1 MRGASWMIDAS
12 SAAVGSVKDC
22 FRLELVFM
30 DYHLGGKR
38 LAGVTTACVTFST
51 SVENR

>member
-12 SAAVGSVKDC
+12 SAAVGSVKDW

-30 DYHLGGKR
+30 DHHLGGKR
-38 LAGVTTACVTFST
+38 LGRHDRACVTFST
-51 SVENR
+51 SVEN